1 MTYPIPIIRACAEAA
16 IPGCRVVHGEKE
28 EANIDLDRLA
38 YTDTVVLID
47 DKMLVSLNRN
57 KFGVRTTTT
66 FQATISVLAYSQL
79 TDSADVRLPRM
90 NELLT
95 AAMALL
101 GQLEQHPAM
110 DKAVSTSI
118 VSAYN
123 QFDGNL
129 DGVVLQLNL
138 TPAERANLC

>member
-1 MTYPIPIIRACAEAA
+1 MTYPVPIIRACAEAA
-16 IPGCRVVHGEKE
+16 LPGCRVVHGEKE
-28 EANIDLDRLA
+28 EANLDLDRLR
-38 YTDTVVLID
+38 YTDTVVLIE

-57 KFGVRTTTT
+57 KFGIRTTTT
-66 FQATISVLAYSQL
+66 FQTTVSVLAYSKL
-79 TDSADVRLPRM
+79 ADSADVRLPRM
-90 NELLT
+90 NALLT

-101 GQLEQHPAM
+101 LKLEQHPALE
-110 DKAVSTSI
+110 KAVATSI

-138 TPAERANLC
+138 TPAERASIC